1 MEIEFNKY
9 AILIG
14 IDDYK
19 ENPGST
25 IKLKP
30 LKGCVKDIQ
39 NMKKTLLN
47 KCGFKE
53 RNIYTI
59 ESTEEKTESEIR
71 NKIDILLKNI
81 DESFEKGKDSIYFHF
96 SGHGL
101 LNEASSYIMLH
112 SSPLEVLEIPRIID
126 GKLKPKHQFY
136 TFDCCHCGEI
146 TYIRGSE
153 TEEEKIKNY
162 FEKSSGMAI
171 LYACKKTQKA
181 LETAEGGKLTN
192 SMIKIISDMKYYDK
206 DKILSSGT
214 LIEQVKK
221 EMINEKQE
229 PIGISETSGYYP
241 FAAETFWK
249 KIEKIELE
257 ESEKG
262 GLERNMIEII
272 EEFEDK
278 ESLAI
283 FSDKNKFITYRRE
296 TMEFFLEILKSNI
309 QNILTEKG
317 IVYSITDCISDDDL
331 PRIYNSLNFIP
342 LSSGL
347 KKIIKVKERKNPF
360 MTASIFN
367 RFMEEQNETTIEYR
381 LGGNALV
388 FSINYLTNEEF
399 SNKFEIGIIILP
411 LQFGINI
418 TFLLTDEG
426 FESDKRNISLENL
439 NFEVMESGEI
449 ERKKEIINSYF
460 YKKIKELVDRNI
472 EKNKKINKVLKEEY
486 SKYKMNVVKF

>member
-1 MEIEFNKY
+1 MNLNFNKY

-14 IDDYK
+14 IDDYE

-39 NMKKTLLN
+39 NMKKTLIN

-53 RNIYTI
+53 KNIYTI

-112 SSPLEVLEIPRIID
+112 SSPLEVLEIPKIID
-126 GKLKPKHQFY
+126 EKLKPKHQFY

-146 TYIRGSE
+146 TYVRGSE

-181 LETAEGGKLTN
+181 LETIEGGKLTN
-192 SMIKIISDMKYYDK
+192 SMIKIISDIKYYDE

-241 FAAETFWK
+241 FASKLFWK
-249 KIEKIELE
+249 DIDKVNETVEKE
-257 ESEKG
+257 ESERTMVEIVE
-262 GLERNMIEII
+262 ERPYN
-272 EEFEDK
+272 
-278 ESLAI
+278 I
-283 FSDKNKFITYRRE
+283 FSDEQKYHSDRMTTSKN
-296 TMEFFLEILKSNI
+296 FLSLIEENINSILNA
-309 QNILTEKG
+309 KG
-317 IVYSITDCISDDDL
+317 IVPAKKRINDDL
-331 PRIYNSLNFIP
+331 LPKIYNSLDYTPTN
-342 LSSGL
+342 SGL
-347 KKIIKVKERKNPF
+347 TRNIKVKARNNMLIGYQIE
-360 MTASIFN
+360 SI
-367 RFMEEQNETTIEYR
+367 
-381 LGGNALV
+381 LGGTETDKYEYSLGRDSLEYIVEYSLKNEFNNSFKLGV
-388 FSINYLTNEEF
+388 VVLPLRFGLSVTFLLLDSSFGSNTESLSLENLYFNVMTNEEF
-399 SNKFEIGIIILP
+399 EVKKEKINMMFYEKIEEFVNRNEEKDKRFNEELREKYKKFEA
-411 LQFGINI
+411 
-418 TFLLTDEG
+418 
-426 FESDKRNISLENL
+426 S
-439 NFEVMESGEI
+439 V
-449 ERKKEIINSYF
+449 
-460 YKKIKELVDRNI
+460 IK
-472 EKNKKINKVLKEEY
+472 
-486 SKYKMNVVKF
+486 F

>member
-1 MEIEFNKY
+1 MEIEFSKY

-14 IDDYK
+14 IDDYE
-19 ENPGST
+19 ENPEST
-25 IKLKP
+25 INLKS

-39 NMKKTLLN
+39 NMKKTLIN

-53 RNIYTI
+53 KNIYTI

-81 DESFEKGKDSIYFHF
+81 NESFEKGKDSIYFHF

-112 SSPLEVLEIPRIID
+112 SSPLEVLEIPKIID
-126 GKLKPKHQFY
+126 EKLKPKHQFY

-192 SMIKIISDMKYYDK
+192 SMIKIISDIKYYDK

-241 FAAETFWK
+241 FASKLFWRDIDKVNEIVEKEECERTMVEIAE
-249 KIEKIELE
+249 
-257 ESEKG
+257 
-262 GLERNMIEII
+262 ERPCG
-272 EEFEDK
+272 
-278 ESLAI
+278 I
-283 FSDKNKFITYRRE
+283 FSDEQKYHSDRRTTSE
-296 TMEFFLEILKSNI
+296 NFLSLIEENINSILN
-309 QNILTEKG
+309 TKG
-317 IVYSITDCISDDDL
+317 IVPAKRSINNDL
-331 PRIYNSLNFIP
+331 LPKIYNSLDYTP
-342 LSSGL
+342 LNSGL
-347 KKIIKVKERKNPF
+347 ARNIKIKSRNNMLIGYQIE
-360 MTASIFN
+360 SI
-367 RFMEEQNETTIEYR
+367 
-381 LGGNALV
+381 LGGEETDKYEYSLRADSLKYIVEYSLKN
-388 FSINYLTNEEF
+388 EF
-399 SNKFEIGIIILP
+399 SNSFKLGVVILP
-411 LQFGINI
+411 LQFGLSV
-418 TFLLTDEG
+418 TFLLLDSSFGSNT
-426 FESDKRNISLENL
+426 ESISLENL
-439 NFEVMESGEI
+439 YFNVMTNEEFEEKQE
-449 ERKKEIINSYF
+449 KINMMF
-460 YKKIKELVDRNI
+460 YKKIEEFVNRNEEKDKRFNEELR
-472 EKNKKINKVLKEEY
+472 E
-486 SKYKMNVVKF
+486 KYKKFETSVIKF